1 MWTTYVAATMALL
14 LGSSRTHAL
23 PSLAPTGPFF
33 QELGNELWVIGNEVW
48 NMTQGRQYGVELYYK
63 DHGCVGD
70 AVGHYVSYSE
80 FARPPALPT
89 LVGGNRTQKAWMNIV
104 LQDTDPSHHID
115 GAQSDLNWTSAS
127 IHNEGTYQGATYLDV
142 TFAAREGDMHWVIF
156 SGQAGAYQYFVNR
169 ALPTLGE
176 FRTLWRLDN
185 STFTHGKTDL
195 RDEALPPLSDY
206 LPENKVQDET
216 WRRPGGS
223 DSGGYITKYDL
234 SSWVRAQSYYGVY
247 GDRFGSWYINPGKD
261 YYNGNHLKQELM
273 IHRESKTGDAVQLNM
288 IHGTHFQVSAVD
300 EFPEGKMWGPWLWYL
315 NDGSREDAAQRAQDE
330 FTAWPY
336 TWFEDKAYNQ
346 RGSVRGQLR
355 LSDGRPATHA
365 AVFLGDNNQSKT
377 ALDMGS
383 DYYYTGYADAEGRFE
398 FKHVRAAAYGLQAWS
413 NGSEIA
419 DVTTEFLRQDVVVT
433 AGETTELGMMTWRV
447 SNKTKIFQV
456 GDFDRTSYGF
466 AYGGAPYEHGLV
478 DKCPADLHFT
488 VGTSKTEDW
497 CFGQSKLGSWVISFS
512 VDKSAALCRKKSECS
527 SAGRSE
533 EATLIVSLAGYSTGA
548 SSRVWANDVVVGN
561 MTSGAAPG
569 LLNDPSLYRSGT
581 TAGEWR
587 YFEFPFDAG
596 TVLREGTNEIRFEV
610 TSNTTWRGFMWDS
623 VVLEW

>member
-1 MWTTYVAATMALL
+1 MWVTDVAATMALL
-14 LGSSRTHAL
+14 LSSSRAHAL

-33 QELGNELWVIGNEVW
+33 QELGNNTWVIGNEIW
-48 NMTQGRQYGVELYYK
+48 NMTQGRQYGVKLYYK
-63 DHGCVGD
+63 DHDCVGD
-70 AVGHYVSYSE
+70 AVGHYVSY
-80 FARPPALPT
+80 
-89 LVGGNRTQKAWMNIV
+89 N
-104 LQDTDPSHHID
+104 

-127 IHNEGTYQGATYLDV
+127 IHNGGTYQGATYLDV
-142 TFAAREGDMHWVIF
+142 KFASREGDMHWVIF
-156 SGQAGAYQYFVNR
+156 SGLAGAYQYFVNR
-169 ALPTLGE
+169 DLPTLGE

-185 STFTHGKTDL
+185 TTFTHGKTDL
-195 RDEALPPLSDY
+195 RDEALPPLSEY

-216 WRRPGGS
+216 WLRTDG
-223 DSGGYITKYDL
+223 SGGYITKYDL
-234 SSWVRAQSYYGVY
+234 SSWVRTQSYYGVY
-247 GDRFGSWYINPGKD
+247 SDRFGSWYINAGKD

-330 FTAWPY
+330 CAAWPY
-336 TWFEDKAYNQ
+336 AWFEDEAYHQ
-346 RGSVRGQLR
+346 RGSVGGQLM
-355 LSDGRPATHA
+355 LPDGRPATHA
-365 AVFLGDNNQSKT
+365 AVFLGDNSQSKT

-398 FKHVRAAAYGLQAWS
+398 FRDVRAAAYGLQAWS
-413 NGSEIA
+413 NGSELA
-419 DVTTEFLRQDVVVT
+419 DVTTEFLQQDVVVV
-433 AGETTELGMMTWRV
+433 AGETTELGTMTWRV

-478 DKCPADLHFT
+478 EKCPADLKFT

-497 CFGQSKLGSWVISFS
+497 CFGQSKQGSWVISFS
-512 VDKSAALCRKKSECS
+512 LNKLGAPIPKRAQK
-527 SAGRSE
+527 E
-533 EATLIVSLAGYSTGA
+533 EATLIVSLAGYSTGV
-548 SSRVWANDVVVGN
+548 SSHIWANDVVIGN
-561 MTSGAAPG
+561 LTSGAAPG

-596 TVLREGTNEIRFEV
+596 TVLRKGVNEIRFEV